1 MKIGIIQNNPL
12 IGDFSANADYL
23 LNAYQQLSKDGADI
37 VISPELSLVGY
48 PPLDL
53 IFEANFI
60 QESYIAL
67 QNLAKSTTSI
77 PLIVGSLRQADSDH
91 SDPRPFNS
99 AFWLID
105 GEIQHYQDK
114 SLLAT
119 YDVFNEK
126 RYFRAATKQQP
137 FTWNNII
144 IGLTICEDIWHHA
157 DFNPIHYSQNPLH
170 NLKQQGAELILN
182 ISASPFYHHK
192 PQLRSSLLAQ
202 QATFSQAAFIYVNT
216 AGAQDEL
223 IFDGGSQI
231 LSNQGQLLAQAP
243 HFSEGNYLFD
253 VDLSTQPLAQ
263 IAPLAK
269 IPIITQSRMDYDLT
283 HFDAQAIHQALLTGI
298 RNYVKKCG
306 FKSVCLGLSGGVDS
320 ALVATLATQAL
331 GAKNVYTVML
341 PSQYSSQ
348 GSLDDAQALANN
360 LGINCREVS
369 IQNMVDTSI
378 DTLNQQLFKEDNSQA
393 QDLTEQNLQARIRG
407 LLLMAYSNQNNHLLL
422 TTGNK
427 SEISIGYCTLYGDMC
442 GGLNP
447 IGDLLKTEVY
457 ALCDWINRDKIII
470 PTNTLT
476 KAPSAEL
483 KPNQTDQD
491 SLPDYSY
498 LDALLHHL
506 IVECSSLETIQN
518 IGFKDTDIQ
527 WAKRQIHISEWKRNQ
542 SAIILKVSEK
552 SFGKGRIIPL
562 SKKLDHQ

>member
-12 IGDFSANADYL
+12 IGDFAANADYL
-23 LNAYQQLSKDGADI
+23 LNAYQQLSNDGADI

-53 IFEANFI
+53 IFEPNFI

-77 PLIVGSLRQADSDH
+77 PLVIGSLRLDDSDH

-99 AFWLID
+99 AFWLAD
-105 GEIQHYQDK
+105 TEIQHYQDK

-126 RYFRAATKQQP
+126 RYFKAATEQQA
-137 FTWNNII
+137 FIWNNLT

-170 NLKQQGAELILN
+170 SLKQQGAELILN

-192 PQLRSSLLAQ
+192 PQLRSALIAQ
-202 QATFSQAAFIYVNT
+202 QATFSQASLIYVNT

-231 LSNQGQLLAQAP
+231 VSKQGKLLAQAP
-243 HFSEGNYLFD
+243 HFTEDSYLFD
-253 VDLSTQPLAQ
+253 VDLSAQPIQ
-263 IAPLAK
+263 ESPPISE
-269 IPIITQSRMDYDLT
+269 IPIITQTSVNYDLT

-306 FKSVCLGLSGGVDS
+306 FTSVCLGLSGGVDS

-331 GAKNVYTVML
+331 GAQNVYTVML

-360 LGINCREVS
+360 LGINCREVG
-369 IQNMVDTSI
+369 IQNIVDSGL
-378 DTLNQQLFKEDNSQA
+378 DTLNTQLFNQDNSQTL
-393 QDLTEQNLQARIRG
+393 DLTEQNLQARIRG

-427 SEISIGYCTLYGDMC
+427 SEVSIGYCTLYGDMC

-447 IGDLLKTEVY
+447 IGDLFKTEVY
-457 ALCDWINRDKIII
+457 ALCEWINRDEIII

-506 IVECSSLETIQN
+506 IVERSSIKTIQEL
-518 IGFKDTDIQ
+518 GFKATDIQ
-527 WAKRQIHISEWKRNQ
+527 WAQRQIHISEWKRNQ

>member
-12 IGDFSANADYL
+12 IGDFAANADYL
-23 LNAYQQLSKDGADI
+23 LNAYQQLSNDGADI

-53 IFEANFI
+53 IFEPNFI